1 MKQEKGE
8 RVTIMRLKVQN
19 LRFSYPGQEILR
31 RLSFEAGDGEFVSIL
46 GPSGCGKSTLLN
58 LLAGI
63 RRPEEG
69 SLFLDGRRVEWGEG
83 SFAYMPQKDLLLP
96 WRTILDN
103 VCLYGEIHH
112 TKESMKGKAREQM
125 ARFGLEGCEEKYPHE
140 LSGGMRQRAAFLRT
154 TLCEAEIYLLDE
166 PFGAL
171 DVITRSDMQD
181 WLKELCASL
190 KKTILL
196 VTHDTDEAI
205 YLSDR
210 ILVMGAPGEGI
221 RCEIGITQ
229 KDRSREWLYRQGELR
244 SSIHKIIKGETGDAY

>member
-1 MKQEKGE
+1 
-8 RVTIMRLKVQN
+8 MRLDVTDLN
-19 LRFSYPGQEILR
+19 FSYADKNIIR
-31 RLSFEAGDGEFVSIL
+31 DLSFSVPDGAFISIL

-58 LLAGI
+58 VLSGLLKPDGGEI
-63 RRPEEG
+63 RI
-69 SLFLDGRRVEWGEG
+69 DGVPVQGTGREL
-83 SFAYMPQKDLLLP
+83 AYMPQNDLLFP

-112 TKESMKGKAREQM
+112 RKEEMRQIALQQM
-125 ARFGLEGCEEKYPHE
+125 ARFGLAGCEHKYPDE

-154 TLCEAEIYLLDE
+154 TLCEAGIYLLDE

-181 WLKELCASL
+181 WLRELCTGL
-190 KKTILL
+190 HRTILL

-210 ILVMGAPGEGI
+210 ILILGAPGEGI
-221 RCEIGITQ
+221 RQEITITEQ
-229 KDRSREWLYRQGELR
+229 NRSREWLYGQGKLR
-244 SSIHKIIKGETGDAY
+244 AEIHRIIKEK

>member
-1 MKQEKGE
+1 MK
-8 RVTIMRLKVQN
+8 LKVEQLN
-19 LRFSYPGQEILR
+19 FAYTDQEIVKD
-31 RLSFEAGDGEFVSIL
+31 LSLEVEDGEFVSIL

-58 LLAGI
+58 VLAGI
-63 RRPEEG
+63 LNPDSGEI
-69 SLFLDGRRVEWGEG
+69 FIDGKSVKGV
-83 SFAYMPQKDLLLP
+83 SSQFAYMPQNDLLLP

-112 TKESMKGKAREQM
+112 RKEEMMELAGKQM
-125 ARFGLEGCEEKYPHE
+125 VQFGLQGCEDKYPNE

-154 TLCEAEIYLLDE
+154 TLCDADIYLLDE

-171 DVITRSDMQD
+171 DVITRGDMQD
-181 WLKELCASL
+181 WLRELCSNL

-210 ILVMGAPGEGI
+210 ILILGAPGEGI
-221 RCEIGITQ
+221 REEIRIEEKHRT
-229 KDRSREWLYRQGELR
+229 REWLYEQGSLR
-244 SSIHKIIKGETGDAY
+244 SKIHRIIKEKEVRR

>member
-1 MKQEKGE
+1 
-8 RVTIMRLKVQN
+8 MRLDVNN
-19 LRFSYPGQEILR
+19 LNFSYTDKTIIKN
-31 RLSFEAGDGEFVSIL
+31 LSFSVPDGAFISIL

-58 LLAGI
+58 VLSGLLKPQSGEI
-63 RRPEEG
+63 RIDDVPVRGTSRE
-69 SLFLDGRRVEWGEG
+69 L
-83 SFAYMPQKDLLLP
+83 AYMPQNDLLFQ

-112 TKESMKGKAREQM
+112 QKKEMRQTALRQM
-125 ARFGLEGCEEKYPHE
+125 VRFGLAGCENKYPDE

-154 TLCEAEIYLLDE
+154 TLCEAGIYLLDE

-181 WLKELCASL
+181 WLRKLCTGL
-190 KKTILL
+190 HRTILL

-210 ILVMGAPGEGI
+210 ILILGAPGEGI
-221 RCEIGITQ
+221 RQEIAITEQ
-229 KDRSREWLYRQGELR
+229 NRSREWLYEQGKLR
-244 SSIHKIIKGETGDAY
+244 AEIHRIIKEK

>member
-1 MKQEKGE
+1 
-8 RVTIMRLKVQN
+8 MRLEVEK
-19 LRFSYPGQEILR
+19 LSFSYQDKVILQD
-31 RLSFEAGDGEFVSIL
+31 LSFNVADGEFVSIL

-58 LLAGI
+58 VLSGVLKPQGGVIRIDGLRVRGI
-63 RRPEEG
+63 SG
-69 SLFLDGRRVEWGEG
+69 M
-83 SFAYMPQKDLLLP
+83 FAYMPQNDLLLP

-112 TKESMKGKAREQM
+112 KKEEMRAAAKEQM
-125 ARFGLEGCEEKYPHE
+125 ARFGLAGCENKYPEE

-154 TLCEAEIYLLDE
+154 TMCEAGIYLLDE

-171 DVITRSDMQD
+171 DVITRGDLQD
-181 WLKELCASL
+181 WLHGLCRTL

-210 ILVMGAPGEGI
+210 ILIMGAPGEGI
-221 RCEIGITQ
+221 RQEIAVQ
-229 KDRSREWLYRQGELR
+229 EENRSREWLYEQGSLR
-244 SSIHKIIKGETGDAY
+244 SQIHRIIKEK

>member
-1 MKQEKGE
+1 
-8 RVTIMRLKVQN
+8 MRLDVEK
-19 LRFSYPGQEILR
+19 LSFSYQDKVILQD
-31 RLSFEAGDGEFVSIL
+31 LSFNVADGEFVSIL

-58 LLAGI
+58 VLSGVLKPQGGVI
-63 RRPEEG
+63 RIDG
-69 SLFLDGRRVEWGEG
+69 SRVDGVSGM
-83 SFAYMPQKDLLLP
+83 FAYMPQNDLLLP

-112 TKESMKGKAREQM
+112 KKEEMRAAAKEQM
-125 ARFGLEGCEEKYPHE
+125 ARFGLAGCENKYPEE

-154 TLCEAEIYLLDE
+154 TMCEAGIYLRDE

-171 DVITRSDMQD
+171 DVITRGDLQD
-181 WLKELCASL
+181 WLHGLCRML

-210 ILVMGAPGEGI
+210 ILIMGAPGEGI
-221 RCEIGITQ
+221 RQEIAVQ
-229 KDRSREWLYRQGELR
+229 KENRSREWLYEQGSLR
-244 SSIHKIIKGETGDAY
+244 SQIHRIIKEK

>member
-1 MKQEKGE
+1 MKLAVE
-8 RVTIMRLKVQN
+8 N
-19 LRFSYPGQEILR
+19 LNFSYTDKKIIR
-31 RLSFEAGDGEFVSIL
+31 DLSFAVQDGEFISIL

-58 LLAGI
+58 VLAGI
-63 RRPEEG
+63 LQPESG
-69 SLFLDGRRVEWGEG
+69 RILIDGRQTAGVT
-83 SFAYMPQKDLLLP
+83 SQFAYMPQNDLLFP
-96 WRTILDN
+96 WKTILDN
-103 VCLYGEIHH
+103 VCLYGEIHRCR
-112 TKESMKGKAREQM
+112 EAMREQ
-125 ARFGLEGCEEKYPHE
+125 ARRQLASFGLAGCENKYPGE

-181 WLKELCASL
+181 WLRELCSSM

-210 ILVMGAPGEGI
+210 ILILGAPGEGI
-221 RCEIGITQ
+221 REEITVTEMN
-229 KDRSREWLYRQGELR
+229 RTREWLYEQGALR
-244 SSIHKIIKGETGDAY
+244 ARIHRIIQRKTKGNLQTNFCVK

>member
-1 MKQEKGE
+1 
-8 RVTIMRLKVQN
+8 MRLDVNN
-19 LRFSYPGQEILR
+19 LNFSYADKTIIR
-31 RLSFEAGDGEFVSIL
+31 NLSFSVPDGAFISIL

-58 LLAGI
+58 VLSGLLKPQSGEI
-63 RRPEEG
+63 RIDDVPVRGTSRE
-69 SLFLDGRRVEWGEG
+69 L
-83 SFAYMPQKDLLLP
+83 AYMPQNDLLFQ

-112 TKESMKGKAREQM
+112 QKKEMRQTALQQM
-125 ARFGLEGCEEKYPHE
+125 ARFGLAGCENKYPDE

-154 TLCEAEIYLLDE
+154 TLCEAGIYLLDE

-181 WLKELCASL
+181 WLRELCTGL
-190 KKTILL
+190 HRTILL

-210 ILVMGAPGEGI
+210 ILILGAPGEGI
-221 RCEIGITQ
+221 RQEIAITEQ
-229 KDRSREWLYRQGELR
+229 NRSREWLYEQGKLR
-244 SSIHKIIKGETGDAY
+244 AEIHRIIKEK

>member
-1 MKQEKGE
+1 
-8 RVTIMRLKVQN
+8 MRLDVTDLN
-19 LRFSYPGQEILR
+19 FSYADKNIIR
-31 RLSFEAGDGEFVSIL
+31 DLSFSVPDGAFISIL

-58 LLAGI
+58 VLSGLLKPDGGEI
-63 RRPEEG
+63 RI
-69 SLFLDGRRVEWGEG
+69 DGAPVQGTGREL
-83 SFAYMPQKDLLLP
+83 AYMPQNDLLFP

-112 TKESMKGKAREQM
+112 RKEEMRQIALQQM
-125 ARFGLEGCEEKYPHE
+125 ARFGLAGCENKYPDE

-154 TLCEAEIYLLDE
+154 TLCEAGIYLLDE

-181 WLKELCASL
+181 WLRELCTGL
-190 KKTILL
+190 HRTILL

-210 ILVMGAPGEGI
+210 ILILGAPGEGI
-221 RCEIGITQ
+221 RQEITITEQ
-229 KDRSREWLYRQGELR
+229 NRSREWLYGQGKLR
-244 SSIHKIIKGETGDAY
+244 AEIHRIIKEK

>member
-1 MKQEKGE
+1 
-8 RVTIMRLKVQN
+8 MRLDVNN
-19 LRFSYPGQEILR
+19 LNFSYADKTIIKN
-31 RLSFEAGDGEFVSIL
+31 LSFSVPDGAFISIL

-58 LLAGI
+58 VLSGLLKPQSGEI
-63 RRPEEG
+63 RIDDVPVRGTSRE
-69 SLFLDGRRVEWGEG
+69 L
-83 SFAYMPQKDLLLP
+83 AYMPQNDLLFQ

-112 TKESMKGKAREQM
+112 QKKEMHQTALRQM
-125 ARFGLEGCEEKYPHE
+125 ARFGLAGCENKYPDE

-154 TLCEAEIYLLDE
+154 TLCEAGIYLLDE

-181 WLKELCASL
+181 WLRELCTGL
-190 KKTILL
+190 HRTILL

-210 ILVMGAPGEGI
+210 ILILGAPGEGI
-221 RCEIGITQ
+221 RQEIAITEQ
-229 KDRSREWLYRQGELR
+229 NRSREWLYEQGKLR
-244 SSIHKIIKGETGDAY
+244 AEIHRIIKEK

>member
-1 MKQEKGE
+1 
-8 RVTIMRLKVQN
+8 MRLDVNN
-19 LRFSYPGQEILR
+19 LNFSYADKTIIR
-31 RLSFEAGDGEFVSIL
+31 NLSFSVPDGAFISIL

-58 LLAGI
+58 VLSGLLKPQSGEI
-63 RRPEEG
+63 RIDDVPVRGTSRE
-69 SLFLDGRRVEWGEG
+69 L
-83 SFAYMPQKDLLLP
+83 AYMPQNDLLFQ

-112 TKESMKGKAREQM
+112 QKKEMRQTALRQM
-125 ARFGLEGCEEKYPHE
+125 AHFGLAGCENKYPDE

-154 TLCEAEIYLLDE
+154 TLCEAGIYLLDE

-181 WLKELCASL
+181 WLRKLCTGL
-190 KKTILL
+190 HRTILL

-210 ILVMGAPGEGI
+210 ILILGAPGEGI
-221 RCEIGITQ
+221 RQEIAITEQ
-229 KDRSREWLYRQGELR
+229 NRSREWLYEQGRLR
-244 SSIHKIIKGETGDAY
+244 AEIHRIIKEK

>member
-1 MKQEKGE
+1 MKLAVE
-8 RVTIMRLKVQN
+8 N
-19 LRFSYPGQEILR
+19 LNFSYTDKKIIR
-31 RLSFEAGDGEFVSIL
+31 DLSFAVQDGEFISIL

-58 LLAGI
+58 VLAGI
-63 RRPEEG
+63 LQPESG
-69 SLFLDGRRVEWGEG
+69 RILIDGRQTTGVT
-83 SFAYMPQKDLLLP
+83 SQFAYMPQNDLLFS
-96 WRTILDN
+96 WKTIMDN

-112 TKESMKGKAREQM
+112 CREAMREQARRQL
-125 ARFGLEGCEEKYPHE
+125 ARFGLAGCENKYPGE

-181 WLKELCASL
+181 WLRELCSSM

-210 ILVMGAPGEGI
+210 ILILGAPGEGI
-221 RCEIGITQ
+221 REEITVTEMNRTR
-229 KDRSREWLYRQGELR
+229 KWLYEQGALR
-244 SSIHKIIKGETGDAY
+244 ARIHRIIKRKTKGNLQTNFCVK